1 MKSLKLINDDESF
14 LENSYIDLTDLDIKN
29 IGHLEALR
37 LMLLKKITGMVMQEQ
52 SLGGNVFNRK
62 FNSFG
67 NK

>member
-52 SLGGNVFNRK
+52 SLGDNVFNRK